1 MSETTPNLGI
11 PTMDANILQ
20 PSIPFNTAMQLL
32 DAVAQLVIIDTLSAP
47 PATSVA
53 DVGKVYL
60 IGDLPTGVWAG
71 RAGQLALCTAP
82 SLWIFITP
90 KMGWSADIAGRPSRL
105 GQSGWVP
112 LGGSSPANAAVKVT
126 AEHGASTQLQVA
138 EELITLTGAS
148 VSATIFIPNRAILLG
163 VSCRTVSA
171 ITGAASYACGIAG
184 ETSKFGSLLSISAG
198 STNMGVI
205 GPQAFYADTAVVLTS
220 AGGDFTAGSVRIALH
235 YLANAPAAS

>member
-1 MSETTPNLGI
+1 MSGTTPNLGI
-11 PTMDANILQ
+11 PTMDANLLQ

-32 DAVAQLVIIDTLSAP
+32 DAVAHIVIVDTLSAP
-47 PATSVA
+47 PATSAA
-53 DVGKVYL
+53 DQGKVYL
-60 IGDLPTGVWAG
+60 IGDAPTGAWVG

-90 KMGWSADIAGRPSRL
+90 KMGWYADLAGRLSRL

-112 LGGSSPANAAVKVT
+112 LGGSSPANAEVKVIT
-126 AEHGASTQLQVA
+126 EHGASTQLKVV

-148 VSATIFIPNRAILLG
+148 VASTALIPSRAILLG

-171 ITGAASYACGIAG
+171 IKGAASYACGIAG

-205 GPQAFYADTAVVLTS
+205 GPQAFYADTAVVLTP
-220 AGGDFTAGSVRIALH
+220 AGGDFTGGSVRIALH
-235 YLANAPAAS
+235 YFANAPAAS